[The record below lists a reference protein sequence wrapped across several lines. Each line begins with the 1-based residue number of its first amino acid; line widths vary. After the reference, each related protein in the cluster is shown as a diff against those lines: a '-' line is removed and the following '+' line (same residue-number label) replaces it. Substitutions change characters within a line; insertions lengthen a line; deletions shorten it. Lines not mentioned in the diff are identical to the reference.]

1 MRHDPRMHLRPLEPA
16 DVPAAADCWV
26 RARRGAAAIPPPV
39 HPDDDARAH
48 FAELLV
54 PTREVWLAGDDDG
67 AVVGVLVL
75 GDTELE
81 QLYVVPERTGQGVGA
96 ALLRRAQ
103 ELRPGGLSLWTFSS
117 NDGARRFYAR
127 HGFVDVDRTDGSGNE
142 ERAPDV
148 RLAWPGSRDPQP
160 HDAVAA
166 NLDPQADNRIHDDD
180 VARQYGF
187 AGALVPGVEL
197 FALATA
203 PYVRAWGEAFLA
215 AGRLHLRFRK
225 PVYDGERVTVS
236 GVADLAL
243 TGPDGT
249 VRSTGS
255 VAPPAPQPAVPVREP
270 VPLPDRL
277 APEPVPGAFGT
288 VVQVAEAA
296 ACAEYV
302 RAVGE
307 AWPGYDELVHPGLVL
322 RLVNLALMSNVD
334 LGAWVHTASD
344 CRFLG
349 LARVGDELQVRSEV
363 TEVSERRG
371 HRVVRYDAVV
381 LSPRGPVARV
391 DHEAIWR
398 LRPPT

>member
-1 MRHDPRMHLRPLEPA
+1 MKLRPLEPA

-26 RARRGAAAIPPPV
+26 RGRRGAPGIPPPV
-39 HPDDDARAH
+39 HPDDDAREH
-48 FAELLV
+48 FARVLAA
-54 PTREVWLAGDDDG
+54 TREVWLAEDG
-67 AVVGVLVL
+67 GEVVAVLVL
-75 GDTELE
+75 GDDELD
-81 QLYVVPERTGQGVGA
+81 QLYVLPEQTGRGTGS
-96 ALLRRAQ
+96 ALVARAQ
-103 ELRPGGLSLWTFSS
+103 ELRPGGLSLWTFAS

-127 HGFVDVDRTDGSGNE
+127 HGFVEVERTDGSRNE

-148 RLAWPGSRDPQP
+148 RMVWPGTGSPQP
-160 HDAVAA
+160 YDAVAV
-166 NLDPQADNRIHDDD
+166 NLDPEADNRIHDDD

-203 PYVRAWGEAFLA
+203 PYVQAWGEAFLA
-215 AGRLHLRFRK
+215 AGRLDIRFRK
-225 PVYDGERVTVS
+225 PVYDGERL
-236 GVADLAL
+236 GVRGVEELVLA
-243 TGPDGT
+243 GPDGT

-255 VAPPAPQPAVPVREP
+255 VAPPAPQPGVPAREP

-288 VVQVAEAA
+288 VVQVAEPA

-302 RAVGE
+302 RAIGDP
-307 AWPGYDELVHPGLVL
+307 WPGYERLVHPGLVL
-322 RLVNLALMSNVD
+322 RLVNLALMSNVE

-349 LARVGDELQVRSEV
+349 LARMGDALEVRSEV
-363 TEVSERRG
+363 TEVFERRG
-371 HRVVRYDAVV
+371 HRVVRYDALV
-381 LSPRGPVARV
+381 LGAGGPVARV